1 MTDATVVGL
10 DADGGPQAPNVPVRT
25 RRGIFDPEPMPD
37 LPPAAPHDALFR
49 ALLADPGRAETLV
62 REYLPP
68 SVAAELSDAPIRPVD
83 ASFVDAVLHRS
94 HSDRLF
100 EARLKGGGTAFV
112 YVLLEHKAA
121 PDPGTP
127 LQMLGYMVRIWQRY
141 AEGRASRLRALPPI
155 VPLIFY
161 HGRERW
167 SGALSVA
174 ETIAGEGEV
183 AAFARRLCCV
193 LHDLGERPLTALSR
207 DPAVWSGLAALVAA
221 FRGQPEEGVL
231 RRILSGLP
239 DGSELELQ
247 VLSYIVRTYELTPA
261 VLETAARAAKSQR
274 WEALMSTVA
283 EAWVREGEAK
293 GRAEGKAQGRA
304 EGKAETLL
312 RLLQRRFGPV
322 PASAR
327 SRVAVGSA
335 AEIDAWLDALL
346 DAQSLTDVFDAR
358 PH

>member
-1 MTDATVVGL
+1 MMVIDPSARPPTGYL
-10 DADGGPQAPNVPVRT
+10 
-25 RRGIFDPEPMPD
+25 DPEPMPD

-68 SVAAELSDAPIRPVD
+68 AVAAELSDAPIRLVD

-100 EARLKGGGTAFV
+100 EARLKDGGTAFV
-112 YVLLEHKAA
+112 YVLLEHKASH
-121 PDPGTP
+121 DPGTP

-141 AEGRASRLRALPPI
+141 AGDRASRLRALPPI

-161 HGRERW
+161 HGRTRW
-167 SGALSVA
+167 TGALSVA
-174 ETIAGEGEV
+174 EMIAGEGEL

-193 LHDLGERPLTALSR
+193 LHDLGERPLPALSR
-207 DPAVWSGLAALVAA
+207 DPEVWSGLAALVAA

-239 DGSELELQ
+239 DGSELEMQ

-261 VLETAARAAKSQR
+261 VLETAARAAKPQR

-283 EAWVREGEAK
+283 EAWVREGK
-293 GRAEGKAQGRA
+293 LQGRAEGKA

-312 RLLQRRFGPV
+312 RLLRRRFGPV
-322 PASAR
+322 PESAR
-327 SRVAVGSA
+327 ARVAVGSA

-346 DAQSLTDVFDAR
+346 DAQSLTEVFDAR
-358 PH
+358 AY

>member
-1 MTDATVVGL
+1 MAVVANGTV
-10 DADGGPQAPNVPVRT
+10 GP

-49 ALLADPGRAETLV
+49 ALLGDPGRAETLV

-68 SVAAELSDAPIRPVD
+68 AVAEELSDAPIRLVD

-94 HSDRLF
+94 HGDRLF

-112 YVLLEHKAA
+112 YVLLEHKAAA

-161 HGRERW
+161 HGRTRW

-174 ETIAGEGEV
+174 EMIAGEGELV
-183 AAFARRLCCV
+183 AFARRLCCV
-193 LHDLGERPLTALSR
+193 LHDLGERPLPALSR

-239 DGSELELQ
+239 DGSELEMQ
-247 VLSYIVRTYELTPA
+247 VLSYIVRTYELTPT
-261 VLETAARAAKSQR
+261 VLETAARAAKPQR

-283 EAWVREGEAK
+283 EAWVREGK
-293 GRAEGKAQGRA
+293 A

-322 PASAR
+322 PESAQA
-327 SRVAVGSA
+327 RVAVGSA

-346 DAQSLTDVFDAR
+346 DAQSLTEVFDAR

>member
-1 MTDATVVGL
+1 MAVGAYGTV
-10 DADGGPQAPNVPVRT
+10 GP

-49 ALLADPGRAETLV
+49 ALLADSGRAETLV

-68 SVAAELSDAPIRPVD
+68 AVAAELADAPIRPVD
-83 ASFVDAVLHRS
+83 ASFVDAVLHQS

-141 AEGRASRLRALPPI
+141 AQDRASRLRALPPI

-174 ETIAGEGEV
+174 EMIAGKGEL
-183 AAFARRLCCV
+183 ATFARRLCCV
-193 LHDLGERPLTALSR
+193 LHDLGERPTATLSR

-239 DGSELELQ
+239 DGSELEMQ

-261 VLETAARAAKSQR
+261 VLETAARAAKPER

-283 EAWVREGEAK
+283 EAWVREAK
-293 GRAEGKAQGRA
+293 VQGRA

-322 PASAR
+322 PDSAR
-327 SRVAVGSA
+327 ARVAVGSA

-346 DAQSLTDVFDAR
+346 DAQSLTEVFDALA
-358 PH
+358 H

>member
-1 MTDATVVGL
+1 
-10 DADGGPQAPNVPVRT
+10 
-25 RRGIFDPEPMPD
+25 MPD

-68 SVAAELSDAPIRPVD
+68 AVAAELSDAPIRLVD
-83 ASFVDAVLHRS
+83 ASFVDAVLRQS

-100 EARLKGGGTAFV
+100 EARLKGGGAALV

-161 HGRERW
+161 HGRKRW

-174 ETIAGEGEV
+174 EMIAGEGELV
-183 AAFARRLCCV
+183 AFARRLSCV
-193 LHDLGERPLTALSR
+193 LHDLGERPLGGLSG

-239 DGSELELQ
+239 DGSELEMQ

-261 VLETAARAAKSQR
+261 VLETAARVAKPER

-293 GRAEGKAQGRA
+293 GEVKGEARGRA

-322 PASAR
+322 PESAR
-327 SRVAVGSA
+327 ARVEVGSA
-335 AEIDAWLDALL
+335 AEIDAWIDALL
-346 DAQSLTDVFDAR
+346 DAQSLTEVFDAR

>member
-1 MTDATVVGL
+1 MMRCSVRCSQTP
-10 DADGGPQAPNVPVRT
+10 DGPT
-25 RRGIFDPEPMPD
+25 RWYASIC
-37 LPPAAPHDALFR
+37 LPAI
-49 ALLADPGRAETLV
+49 
-62 REYLPP
+62 
-68 SVAAELSDAPIRPVD
+68 AAELADAPIRPVD
-83 ASFVDAVLHRS
+83 ASFVDAVLHQS

-112 YVLLEHKAA
+112 YVLLEHKAE

-127 LQMLGYMVRIWQRY
+127 LQMLGYMIRIWQRY
-141 AEGRASRLRALPPI
+141 AQDRASRLRALPPI

-174 ETIAGEGEV
+174 EMIAGKGEL

-193 LHDLGERPLTALSR
+193 LHDLGERPTSALSR
-207 DPAVWSGLAALVAA
+207 DAAVWSGLAALVAA

-231 RRILSGLP
+231 RRILSGVP

-247 VLSYIVRTYELTPA
+247 VLSYIVRTYELTPT
-261 VLETAARAAKSQR
+261 VLETAARAAKPER

-283 EAWVREGEAK
+283 EAWVR
-293 GRAEGKAQGRA
+293 EGKAQGRA

-312 RLLQRRFGPV
+312 RLLQRRFGPI
-322 PASAR
+322 PERAR
-327 SRVAVGSA
+327 ARVAVGSA
-335 AEIDAWLDALL
+335 AEIDTWIDALL
-346 DAQSLTDVFDAR
+346 DAQSLTEVFDAR

>member
-1 MTDATVVGL
+1 MA
-10 DADGGPQAPNVPVRT
+10 VRT
-25 RRGIFDPEPMPD
+25 PRGAEYAVSPRRSIFDPEPMPD
-37 LPPAAPHDALFR
+37 LPPATPHDALFR
-49 ALLADPGRAETLV
+49 ALLADPGRADTLV

-68 SVAAELSDAPIRPVD
+68 AVAAELADAPIRPVD
-83 ASFVDAVLHRS
+83 TSFVDAVLHQS

-112 YVLLEHKAA
+112 YVLLEHKAE

-141 AEGRASRLRALPPI
+141 AQDRASRLRALPPI

-161 HGRERW
+161 HGRKRW
-167 SGALSVA
+167 SEALSVA
-174 ETIAGEGEV
+174 ETIAGKGEL

-193 LHDLGERPLTALSR
+193 LHDLGERPLGELSG

-231 RRILSGLP
+231 RRILSGVP

-247 VLSYIVRTYELTPA
+247 VLSYIVRTYEVTPV
-261 VLETAARAAKSQR
+261 VLETAARAAKPER

-283 EAWVREGEAK
+283 EAWVREGEAR
-293 GRAEGKAQGRA
+293 GRAEGEARGRTEGKA

-312 RLLQRRFGPV
+312 RLLRRRFGPV
-322 PASAR
+322 PGSAR
-327 SRVAVGSA
+327 ARVAVGSA
-335 AEIDAWLDALL
+335 AEIDVWLDALL
-346 DAQSLTDVFDAR
+346 DAQSLTEVFDAR